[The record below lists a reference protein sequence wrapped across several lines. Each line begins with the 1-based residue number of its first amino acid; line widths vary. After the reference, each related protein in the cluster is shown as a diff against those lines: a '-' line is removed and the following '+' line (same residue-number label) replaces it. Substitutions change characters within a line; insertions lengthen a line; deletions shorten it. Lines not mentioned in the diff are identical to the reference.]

1 MEECKL
7 CGKNGEDISLFSA
20 NHKELGSI
28 MVCDEC
34 WRKLYEKNRMVCG
47 ASGGSGSCPTCGT

>member
-34 WRKLYEKNRMVCG
+34 WRKLYEKMFILYCNGFCVH
-47 ASGGSGSCPTCGT
+47 